1 MKTNLLSVALIALTS
16 CVAVPA
22 QAQECGKAEDAY
34 AALENKY
41 GEQRMFWGVAAN
53 GAVVEFWAS
62 DRGTWTSI
70 VVFPDGTACLVASGQ
85 DYGIDTRK
93 PNL

>member
-34 AALENKY
+34 AALNGRY
-41 GEQRMFWGVAAN
+41 QEQRLFWGVAAN
-53 GAVVEFWAS
+53 GAIVEVWGS
-62 DRGTWTSI
+62 DRGSWTSI
-70 VVFPDGTACLVASGQ
+70 VAFPDGTVCLIASGE
-85 DYGIDTRK
+85 DYGIDTRR